1 MGKAEEGECSLGHE
15 RTVSEYTRGEMEMER
30 EDSRIFRSLSESE
43 LKSNQFKVITG
54 GHNVVMINVKHKH
67 KII

>member
-15 RTVSEYTRGEMEMER
+15 RTVSKYTRGEMER